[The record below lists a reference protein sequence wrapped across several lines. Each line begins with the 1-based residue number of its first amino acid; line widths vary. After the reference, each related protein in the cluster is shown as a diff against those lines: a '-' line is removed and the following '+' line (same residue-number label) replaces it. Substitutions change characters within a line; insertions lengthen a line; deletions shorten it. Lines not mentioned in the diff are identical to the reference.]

1 MTNNDLPMKEILSG
15 LMTMIELK
23 MKEDISEDTKVVLA
37 DVNKELDEIAN
48 TQWRVEG
55 LTELNVRFEKLTE
68 KLNKV
73 KDNHVGNQE

>member
-15 LMTMIELK
+15 LRTMIELK

-37 DVNKELDEIAN
+37 DTNKELDKIAN
-48 TQWRVEG
+48 TQWRVED

-73 KDNHVGNQE
+73 KEK